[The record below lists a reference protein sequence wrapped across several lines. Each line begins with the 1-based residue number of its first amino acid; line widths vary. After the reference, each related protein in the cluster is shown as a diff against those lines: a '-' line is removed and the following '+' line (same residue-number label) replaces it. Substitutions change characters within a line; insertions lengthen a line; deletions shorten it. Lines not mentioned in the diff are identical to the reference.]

1 MTTDWTKG
9 AAWMKGEIVPIAE
22 AKIGVT
28 DWGVTRSDITY
39 DVVPARDGGFF
50 RLGHYLDRFE
60 ASMASLRMD
69 VGMSREDIRQALHAM
84 VVRSGLRD
92 SYVAMVASRGTPLI
106 PGNRD
111 PRTCAN
117 HFYAWCVPY
126 VHVISEEIA
135 DAGASLWIAKDVRR
149 IPEDSVNPRAKNY
162 HWGDLT
168 QGLFEA
174 KDNGFETVALLDH
187 QGNVTEGPGFNVFAV
202 KGGKV
207 VTPDR
212 GVLHGITRQTVLDI
226 CAEQG
231 IRTESRALPLDE
243 LLEADE
249 AFLSTSGGGAVPVT
263 RIDDRIMSNGAPGP
277 VASALRRTY
286 WDWTRRPE
294 HREEIDYKAV

>member
-9 AAWMKGEIVPIAE
+9 AAWIEGEIVPIAE

-50 RLGHYLDRFE
+50 RLDRYLDRFE
-60 ASMASLRMD
+60 ASMASLRLD
-69 VGMSREDIRQALHAM
+69 VGLTREETRKALHAM
-84 VVRSGLRD
+84 VARSGLRD
-92 SYVAMVASRGTPLI
+92 AYVAMVASRGTPMI

-126 VHVISEEIA
+126 IHVIAKDIA
-135 DAGASLWIAKDVRR
+135 DAGASLWIAKGVRR

-187 QGNVTEGPGFNVFAV
+187 QGNP
-202 KGGKV
+202 V
-207 VTPDR
+207 VALGEDR
-212 GVLHGITRQTVLDI
+212 V
-226 CAEQG
+226 
-231 IRTESRALPLDE
+231 
-243 LLEADE
+243 
-249 AFLSTSGGGAVPVT
+249 
-263 RIDDRIMSNGAPGP
+263 
-277 VASALRRTY
+277 LRRGER
-286 WDWTRRPE
+286 TREPVGTAARGA
-294 HREEIDYKAV
+294 RIRAR

>member
-1 MTTDWTKG
+1 MTDWTKG

-39 DVVPARDGGFF
+39 DVVPVREGAFF

-60 ASMASLRMD
+60 ASMKSLRMD
-69 VGMSREDIRQALHAM
+69 VGLTREEIRQALHTM
-84 VVRSGLRD
+84 VARSGLQD
-92 SYVAMVASRGTPLI
+92 SYVAMVASRGSPMI

-126 VHVISEEIA
+126 IHVVKPEVA
-135 DAGASLWIAKDVRR
+135 DAGASLWIAKEVRR

-168 QGLFEA
+168 HGLFEA
-174 KDNGFETVALLDH
+174 KDQGFETVALLDH
-187 QGNVTEGPGFNVFAV
+187 DGNVTEGPGFNVFAV
-202 KGGKV
+202 KDGRV
-207 VTPDR
+207 ITPDR

-231 IRTESRALPLDE
+231 IATECRTLPLAE

-263 RIDDRIMSNGAPGP
+263 RIDGRIMSNGAPGP
-277 VASALRRTY
+277 VAGGLRAAY
-286 WDWTRRPE
+286 WDWTGRAE
-294 HREEIDYKAV
+294 HREAIAY